1 MVKKGD
7 NTTLELDFSG
17 TSRRD
22 ARLPEGEYIFK
33 IEDAKQQK
41 AKTSGNPM
49 IVFTLVVNQGSMQG
63 SQVTYRQMLLEQNLW
78 SFRNMLE
85 AMGHKIPEGK
95 IKIRLETLVG
105 KEVGA
110 RVADGEPYNNRIKS
124 EVIDFLKPNAVI
136 IDAHLRHDKS
146 GAGET
151 EIFTEDTEAVYDDDL
166 DEDEGEVVD
175 QGAAEEPDED
185 DLEEPDEEEGNQP
198 LPGGSEELD
207 EPDSGEHDAAFLEEE
222 EGEDLEPQEET
233 DPTNVTRQEF
243 YAHLQNIDRSEVLAW
258 AKEYDVP
265 REKGKKKPTYIAE
278 ILDVTHPQKDTQQ
291 GEEIPEPA
299 GEPQQGTIEQELD
312 DLDLE
317 DIE

>member
-7 NTTLELDFSG
+7 STIELDFSN

-49 IVFTLVVNQGSMQG
+49 IVFTLVVNHGSMTG

-136 IDAHLRHDKS
+136 IDAHLRSDKS

-151 EIFTEDTEAVYDDDL
+151 EIFTEDTEAAYDDDL
-166 DEDEGEVVD
+166 EEDEDTAA
-175 QGAAEEPDED
+175 QGAGGED
-185 DLEEPDEEEGNQP
+185 DLEEPDEEDLEEEGNQP
-198 LPGGSEELD
+198 LPGGSEGLE
-207 EPDSGEHDAAFLEEE
+207 SGEGDAAFVHEE

-278 ILDVTHPQKDTQQ
+278 ILDVTHPQQGADQDSQQ
-291 GEEIPEPA
+291 TPEPA
-299 GEPQQGTIEQELD
+299 GEPQQATIEQELD
-312 DLDLE
+312 DLDLD

>member
-1 MVKKGD
+1 MTVKKGD

-41 AKTSGNPM
+41 AKSSGNPM
-49 IVFTLVVNQGSMQG
+49 IVFTLVVNHGSMTG

-85 AMGHKIPEGK
+85 AMGHKIPDGK

-136 IDAHLRHDKS
+136 IDAHLRTDKS

-151 EIFTEDTEAVYDDDL
+151 QIFTEDTEAAYAEDDL
-166 DEDEGEVVD
+166 DEDEEVD
-175 QGAAEEPDED
+175 QGAAKED
-185 DLEEPDEEEGNQP
+185 DLEEPEGVAQ
-198 LPGGSEELD
+198 D
-207 EPDSGEHDAAFLEEE
+207 EPPEAEPDPSADDEAFQDE
-222 EGEDLEPQEET
+222 EGEDLEEPVET
-233 DPTNVTRQEF
+233 DPRNVTRQEF
-243 YAHLQNIDRSEVLAW
+243 YSHLQNIDRSEVLAW

-265 REKGKKKPTYIAE
+265 RAKGKKKPTYIAE
-278 ILDVTHPQKDTQQ
+278 ILEVTHPQQDQTDTPKVEAQAQEIAQQ
-291 GEEIPEPA
+291 GQPE
-299 GEPQQGTIEQELD
+299 QGTIEQELD

>member
-7 NTTLELDFSG
+7 STIELDFSN

-33 IEDAKQQK
+33 VEDAKQQK

-49 IVFTLVVNQGSMQG
+49 IVFTLVVNHGSMTG

-136 IDAHLRHDKS
+136 IDAHLRNNKS

-151 EIFTEDTEAVYDDDL
+151 EIFTEDTEAAYDDDL
-166 DEDEGEVVD
+166 DEDED
-175 QGAAEEPDED
+175 AAAQGVGDEE
-185 DLEEPDEEEGNQP
+185 DLEEPDEKDLEEEGNQP

-207 EPDSGEHDAAFLEEE
+207 EPEGDAAFVHEE

-278 ILDVTHPQKDTQQ
+278 ILDVTHPQQDTQQ
-291 GEEIPEPA
+291 GQQTPEPA
-299 GEPQQGTIEQELD
+299 GEPQQATIEQELD

>member
-7 NTTLELDFSG
+7 STIELDFSN

-49 IVFTLVVNQGSMQG
+49 IVFTLVVNHGSMTG

-136 IDAHLRHDKS
+136 IDAHLRGDKS

-151 EIFTEDTEAVYDDDL
+151 EIFTEDTEAAYDDDL
-166 DEDEGEVVD
+166 AEDEEGETQ
-175 QGAAEEPDED
+175 QGVEEPDED
-185 DLEEPDEEEGNQP
+185 DLEEPDEEDLEGEGNQP

-207 EPDSGEHDAAFLEEE
+207 EPDHDAAFVHEEE

-278 ILDVTHPQKDTQQ
+278 ILDVTHPQQDTQQ
-291 GEEIPEPA
+291 SQQTPEPA
-299 GEPQQGTIEQELD
+299 GEPQQATIEQELD
-312 DLDLE
+312 DLDLD

>member
-7 NTTLELDFSG
+7 STIELDFSN

-22 ARLPEGEYIFK
+22 TRLPEGEYIFK
-33 IEDAKQQK
+33 VEDAKQQK

-49 IVFTLVVNQGSMQG
+49 IVFTLVVNHGSMTG

-136 IDAHLRHDKS
+136 IDAHLRSDKS

-151 EIFTEDTEAVYDDDL
+151 EIFTEDTEAAYDDL
-166 DEDEGEVVD
+166 DEDEEEETP
-175 QGAAEEPDED
+175 QAATEDEED
-185 DLEEPDEEEGNQP
+185 DLEEPDEEEGNQS

-207 EPDSGEHDAAFLEEE
+207 EPSQHDAAFLEEE
-222 EGEDLEPQEET
+222 DEEEAGEHPEET

-278 ILDVTHPQKDTQQ
+278 ILEVTHPQQVADQDSQQ
-291 GEEIPEPA
+291 TPEPA
-299 GEPQQGTIEQELD
+299 GEPQQATIEQELD
-312 DLDLE
+312 DLDLD

>member
-7 NTTLELDFSG
+7 STIELDFSN
-17 TSRRD
+17 TSQRD

-33 IEDAKQQK
+33 VEDAKQQK

-49 IVFTLVVNQGSMQG
+49 IVFTLVVNHGSMTG

-110 RVADGEPYNNRIKS
+110 RVGDGEPYNNRIKS

-136 IDAHLRHDKS
+136 IDAHLRSDKS

-151 EIFTEDTEAVYDDDL
+151 EIFTEDTEAAYDDDL
-166 DEDEGEVVD
+166 AEDEEGETQ
-175 QGAAEEPDED
+175 QGVADGDED
-185 DLEEPDEEEGNQP
+185 DLEEPDEEPDEQQP
-198 LPGGSEELD
+198 PSGGSEELD
-207 EPDSGEHDAAFLEEE
+207 EPDASEGDAAFVHEE

-278 ILDVTHPQKDTQQ
+278 ILDVTHPQQDTQQ
-291 GEEIPEPA
+291 TPEPA
-299 GEPQQGTIEQELD
+299 GEPQQATIEQELD